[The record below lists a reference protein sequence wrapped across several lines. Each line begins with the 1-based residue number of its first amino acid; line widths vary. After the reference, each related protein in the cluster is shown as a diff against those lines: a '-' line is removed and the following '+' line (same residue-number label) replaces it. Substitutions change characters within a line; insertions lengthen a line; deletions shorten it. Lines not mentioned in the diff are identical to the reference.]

1 MKKFQ
6 INKVFERAIY
16 YNLYYLIYYIFYIK
30 KVICWKLAFEFKN
43 SNLFK
48 TSGTIKTEDTDN
60 I

>member
-1 MKKFQ
+1 MLSS
-6 INKVFERAIY
+6 VIY

-30 KVICWKLAFEFKN
+30 KVICWKSAFEFKN

-48 TSGTIKTEDTDN
+48 TSGTIKTEDIDN